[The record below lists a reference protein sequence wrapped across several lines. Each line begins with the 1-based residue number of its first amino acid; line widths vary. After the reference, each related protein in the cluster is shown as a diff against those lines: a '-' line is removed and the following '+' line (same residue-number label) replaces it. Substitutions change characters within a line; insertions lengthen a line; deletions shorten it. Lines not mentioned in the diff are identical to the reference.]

1 MHYNRDGIPAH
12 CIVGVMQ
19 FTESEL
25 GGATRNFDINLKVG
39 EGGFGTVYKGCL
51 RGTCV
56 AVKVLSEV
64 CSTYYNLVV

>member
-1 MHYNRDGIPAH
+1 MH
-12 CIVGVMQ
+12 CVVGVMQ

-25 GGATRNFDINLKVG
+25 SCATRNFDHDLKVA

-51 RGTCV
+51 RGTSV

-64 CSTYYNLVV
+64 RM